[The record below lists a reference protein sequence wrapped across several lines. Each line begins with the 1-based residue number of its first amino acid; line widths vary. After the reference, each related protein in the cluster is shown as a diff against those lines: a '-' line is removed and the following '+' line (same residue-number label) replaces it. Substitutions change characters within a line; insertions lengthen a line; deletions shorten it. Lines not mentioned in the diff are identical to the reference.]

1 MNALRQAI
9 KNIAVV
15 RVSGM
20 NHHYPTAQMP
30 LTDDRID
37 AILDAVI
44 AALPEAYSSDLYRNH
59 PVDML
64 QAYRNKII
72 AILEAARDGD
82 ED

>member
-1 MNALRQAI
+1 MSELRQEI

-44 AALPEAYSSDLYRNH
+44 AALQASKVGVMASSGWFAGVNDS
-59 PVDML
+59 
-64 QAYRNKII
+64 I
-72 AILEAARDGD
+72 AILEAAKGAHNA
-82 ED
+82 